1 MPLRVTAA
9 INKKIGLPNYSSLGA
24 SCGVE
29 FELDSM
35 LLREDPTQLLHQ
47 VRAAHAACAKAVNDE
62 LRRQRDGD
70 HCRRQEAG
78 HAERPGANGRGVAG
92 RPPTTRPP
100 SNGNGVNNTGVN
112 NTGANNSDANNR
124 DFSNR
129 DANNRDFSNSDA
141 NNRDFSNGDANNR
154 DFSNGNGSRD
164 HHVSDEANG
173 QSALDA
179 TPRAITPDDISDHTP
194 DDTPDNGRMGSA
206 AGNASPAEASAMQAD
221 PPSPD
226 TAAAMD
232 SAETPLSRRATD
244 RQLAF
249 LRQLASQVRGLGFRR
264 LERLV
269 IERFDVPLCELSGED
284 ASRLIDQLKSVRA
297 GECSLGDVSGEV
309 SV

>member
-78 HAERPGANGRGVAG
+78 HGERPGANRRGVAG
-92 RPPTTRPP
+92 QPPTTRPP
-100 SNGNGVNNTGVN
+100 SNGNGV
-112 NTGANNSDANNR
+112 
-124 DFSNR
+124 
-129 DANNRDFSNSDA
+129 SNSDVNGSDA
-141 NNRDFSNGDANNR
+141 SNGDVSNR
-154 DFSNGNGSRD
+154 NVNGNGRRN
-164 HHVSDEANG
+164 HHVTDEANG
-173 QSALDA
+173 QSASDA
-179 TPRAITPDDISDHTP
+179 THHPVTPNDAPDDAP
-194 DDTPDNGRMGSA
+194 NVTPDNGRAGSA
-206 AGNASPAEASAMQAD
+206 ARNASPAEASAMQTD
-221 PPSPD
+221 PPGED

-297 GECSLGDVSGEV
+297 GECSLDDISGEV
-309 SV
+309 SA